1 MYVNIEFLD
10 VEPIENVITC
20 MHHKMD
26 KEVFF
31 GYKETIEEC
40 KKRTEDFMKKY
51 CGVSEVEFC
60 LIDKLDL
67 DDVVFKIEEKVEAET
82 VEEISED
89 IQTNENGEYRPRK
102 KRYDGKGKRHFGKNK
117 KRNNSEK

>member
-26 KEVFF
+26 KVIFF

-40 KKRTEDFMKKY
+40 KKRTENFMKNY
-51 CGVSEVEFC
+51 QCC
-60 LIDKLDL
+60 QL
-67 DDVVFKIEEKVEAET
+67 
-82 VEEISED
+82 
-89 IQTNENGEYRPRK
+89 
-102 KRYDGKGKRHFGKNK
+102 
-117 KRNNSEK
+117 